1 MPLTASIKRTIK
13 TRFPAPA
20 AIAMKRLAI
29 RPSYWLQMRACRQ
42 AWLEH
47 GSAYEQNILFVAGL
61 PKSGTT
67 WLERMIASYPGF
79 ENQVRIPEAEVH
91 ELRTG
96 GSHDFDLPD
105 GVFDR
110 FDRRLAVM
118 KLHSHG
124 SPQNVK
130 VLREAGVRC
139 VVLYRDLRDIAVS
152 NYFYVRRTKWHPEYK
167 HYKDVDLNEGLR
179 VFAER
184 SLGAYVDWIRS
195 WRQNRDPETTLELRY
210 EQILEAPVDTM
221 RQVATLFGLDTSE
234 ERIREIVDRNSFQ
247 RMTGG
252 RKPGEGDS
260 KSFAR
265 KGKAGDWK
273 NQFDATT
280 KAVYKASIGGFLIE
294 TGYENDD
301 TW

>member
-1 MPLTASIKRTIK
+1 MTIAATIK
-13 TRFPAPA
+13 KTVKSRFPAPA
-20 AIAMKRLAI
+20 ARMVKRLGI
-29 RPSYWLQMRACRQ
+29 WPSYWVQMRKCRES
-42 AWLEH
+42 WRLH
-47 GSAYEQNILFVAGL
+47 GDQYDQNILFVAGL

-79 ENQVRIPEAEVH
+79 EIQARVPEAEFH

-96 GSHDFDLPD
+96 GSHDFELPE

-124 SPQNVK
+124 SEHNNR
-130 VLREAGVRC
+130 VLAASGVRC
-139 VVLYRDLRDIAVS
+139 VYLYRDLRDIAVS
-152 NYFYVRRTKWHPEYK
+152 NYFYVRRARWHPEYRL
-167 HYKDVDLNEGLR
+167 YKNADLNEGLR
-179 VFAER
+179 IFADR
-184 SLGAYVDWIRS
+184 RLGEYVDWIRS
-195 WRQNRDPETTLELRY
+195 WKSNADPETTLEVRY
-210 EQILEAPVDTM
+210 EQILEEPIEIMTK
-221 RQVATLFGLDTSE
+221 VAALFGLDTDAD
-234 ERIREIVDRNSFQ
+234 RIAEIVERNSFK

-252 RKPGEGDS
+252 RTPGQENS
-260 KSFAR
+260 KSFVR

-273 NQFDATT
+273 NQFDDET
-280 KAVYKASIGGFLIE
+280 KAIFKASIGDFLIE